1 MKITKKYI
9 LKEGAFTWLLKTIL
23 GKRTATQL
31 KYWSAIKTDPA
42 LSKLSRE
49 FEQSA
54 KELEVVMNKRMSEP
68 GSGGSSAHY
77 KNLQKLLSRN
87 S

>member
-1 MKITKKYI
+1 
-9 LKEGAFTWLLKTIL
+9 
-23 GKRTATQL
+23 
-31 KYWSAIKTDPA
+31 
-42 LSKLSRE
+42 
-49 FEQSA
+49 
-54 KELEVVMNKRMSEP
+54 MSEP